1 MLSDSRNHS
10 PDSIN
15 TLLWFPVWGSIIREL
30 FDFNR
35 RGGWIFGNWFGR
47 ELRRNSRAKLGKL
60 PIGEYVISSYTGSM
74 VSFRATIVDRW
85 KIPLS
90 LSLSL
95 GEHCSLTILPSPWN
109 AKHTRRSFVNL
120 LINKRIKVFNFCHL
134 MIFDRIWKKIYALIT
149 VFLVLTL
156 TFF

>member
-35 RGGWIFGNWFGR
+35 RGRWIFGNWFGR

-90 LSLSL
+90 LSRRALLSD
-95 GEHCSLTILPSPWN
+95 HSPSSV
-109 AKHTRRSFVNL
+109 KRKTYTRRSFVNL

-149 VFLVLTL
+149 VFLVLT
-156 TFF
+156 